1 MTALLVALALVAP
14 APSEFVAL
22 DQVDPTIL
30 QDMRYA
36 TTYNFVGRR
45 ITGYREPVCI
55 LTRHA
60 ARALHRAQRKLAPK
74 GYGLKVYDCYRPTR
88 AVDRFAR
95 WAEPPAD
102 QKMKR
107 EFYPRV
113 DKSRAFELGYIAHR
127 SGHSRGSTVDLTL
140 VRLPPKAQ
148 PAWDGKLRSCFAR
161 YRRRFADNG
170 VNVGTGY
177 DCIDPR
183 AHTLDPRIN
192 GRPHRNRLR
201 LKHTLEDAGF
211 APYANE
217 WWHFTLRGEP
227 YPETYFNFPVARDSL
242 R

>member
-1 MTALLVALALVAP
+1 MIALLVAAALAP
-14 APSEFVAL
+14 GQFVAL
-22 DQVDPTIL
+22 DHVDPTIA

-36 TTYNFVGRR
+36 SAYNFVGRR
-45 ITGYREPVCI
+45 IKGYREPVCI
-55 LTRHA
+55 LTRPAAHA
-60 ARALHRAQRKLAPK
+60 LRRAQRRLRPA

-88 AVDRFAR
+88 AVDQFAR
-95 WAEPPAD
+95 WAGNPAD

-148 PAWDGKLRSCFAR
+148 PSWDGRLRSCFAR
-161 YRRRFADNG
+161 YRRRFKDNG
-170 VNVGTGY
+170 VNMGTGY

-183 AHTLDPRIN
+183 AHTFDPRIK
-192 GRPHRNRLR
+192 GRPHRNRLLLR
-201 LKHTLEDAGF
+201 RTMEKAGF
-211 APYANE
+211 APYDNE
-217 WWHFTLRGEP
+217 WWHFTLRAEP
-227 YPETYFNFPVARDSL
+227 YPEKYFNFPVARESL